1 MFFSQPIVT
10 LPRYQK
16 GVTLLEMLVVFVF
29 FTLISAILL
38 QGFSYI
44 LTLREKAVAQT
55 QLLQTTARQE
65 YWFRSTVRSLT
76 ADYTNII
83 DNDLFQGNRKTL
95 TGLSLAAL
103 NTYVGVPTR
112 VKWEIENTAQKTS
125 LYYQENKKIRW
136 EVMSWQGEEGEFSY
150 LDKYGI
156 WHNTWPPQQFSQ
168 TPLQLPHA
176 IRLFGLRHGKP
187 FLWLVSITGRK
198 HNRIDFRIQ

>member
-1 MFFSQPIVT
+1 MFSSQKIIA
-10 LPRYQK
+10 LPKQQQ

-44 LTLREKAVAQT
+44 LTLREKAVEQT

-65 YWFRSTVRSLT
+65 YWFRSTVRSFT

-83 DNDLFQGNRKTL
+83 ENDLFQGNQETL

-103 NTYVGVPTR
+103 NAYVGVPTNI
-112 VKWEIENTAQKTS
+112 KWEIEKTVQKTS
-125 LYYQENKKIRW
+125 LYYQENKATRW
-136 EVMSWQGEEGEFSY
+136 EIMSWQGGEGEFSY
-150 LDKYGI
+150 QDKQGT

-198 HNRIDFRIQ
+198 HNRTDFRIE